1 MRKKVAVLLSGLLL
15 ALMISQPAY
24 AASVPQEDTP
34 NYKVAYYAF
43 DCFNMQDENG
53 RRYGYGYDMM
63 QDISKY
69 MQCTFSYVG
78 YDKSASECVEMLR
91 NGDLDI
97 YTAAKLTPERQE
109 EFAFSKHPAIT
120 ADTCMNVKVGN
131 TRVVAGDYSTYN
143 GLRIGLLKR
152 HTYNDRFLEFT
163 KEKGFDCQILYYDT
177 PTDLTNALISDEVDA
192 LVNSYIRT
200 PEDEKTI
207 EDFGETPYYFMARKE
222 DQALLDKLDAS
233 IDAMNVATPNWRSNL
248 FNTYYGSPDSNT
260 DLTASEKALLAQMQA
275 DHTTIRAVMNPDGN
289 PYSWYANGK
298 ACGIVADLFTATAQK
313 LGLDYE
319 IVPVST
325 KKEYENLL
333 ASEAVDIWMDLN
345 SYYEGEGA
353 YKYKATD
360 SYLSTSVS
368 VVHRRST
375 SGKMK
380 KIAVVGDNIAINE
393 ILSTTWPDAKIVSLE
408 SVDECATA
416 LAADKVDGV
425 LLMSY
430 TAQKLASD
438 DTLNRFSVDI
448 VPNVTMDLQMGVNA
462 KDNYLFYGIWDKTLA
477 EVSSQQNAK
486 LVQAY
491 LAEADTP
498 TMLAYV
504 VDHPSFLVFTIFLL
518 FLILFLIVLYIQSVR
533 TKNKQLQISNQL
545 SAALMEAKDTND
557 AKLNFFSKMSHDIRT
572 PLNVV
577 LGMTQIAIKYKHDPS
592 KLDNALNSISTEGSY
607 LLTLINSILDVNQL
621 EHGHIELVQKP
632 FNPEECFRESVEILR
647 PLAEKKEQKLLVS
660 CDFKDHVVIGDSG
673 RYSQIMV
680 NIISNAIKYTGIGGM
695 ISVKMSA
702 LPSNRYRFI
711 CTDNGIGMSEDFLQ
725 HIYEDYSRAED
736 SRTSATEGAGLVMS
750 VVKGFTDLMHGTLSV
765 ESELGKGSSFT
776 VEIPFEEPS
785 EKQRALV
792 LHPAADKLQTHL
804 QFTGKKVLLVEDNA
818 LNAEIA
824 MELLQSIG
832 ILVDWAENG
841 KIGIEKYESSS
852 LYEYF
857 AVFMDMQMP
866 VMDGIEA
873 TRQIRKNTRK
883 DHDIPIFAMTANT
896 FTSDRKLC
904 EEAGMNG
911 YISKPV
917 NLKDIEST
925 LKENTNNL

>member
-1 MRKKVAVLLSGLLL
+1 
-15 ALMISQPAY
+15 
-24 AASVPQEDTP
+24 
-34 NYKVAYYAF
+34 
-43 DCFNMQDENG
+43 
-53 RRYGYGYDMM
+53 
-63 QDISKY
+63 
-69 MQCTFSYVG
+69 
-78 YDKSASECVEMLR
+78 ML
-91 NGDLDI
+91 
-97 YTAAKLTPERQE
+97 
-109 EFAFSKHPAIT
+109 F
-120 ADTCMNVKVGN
+120 
-131 TRVVAGDYSTYN
+131 
-143 GLRIGLLKR
+143 
-152 HTYNDRFLEFT
+152 
-163 KEKGFDCQILYYDT
+163 
-177 PTDLTNALISDEVDA
+177 
-192 LVNSYIRT
+192 
-200 PEDEKTI
+200 
-207 EDFGETPYYFMARKE
+207 
-222 DQALLDKLDAS
+222 
-233 IDAMNVATPNWRSNL
+233 RS
-248 FNTYYGSPDSNT
+248 
-260 DLTASEKALLAQMQA
+260 
-275 DHTTIRAVMNPDGN
+275 
-289 PYSWYANGK
+289 
-298 ACGIVADLFTATAQK
+298 
-313 LGLDYE
+313 
-319 IVPVST
+319 
-325 KKEYENLL
+325 
-333 ASEAVDIWMDLN
+333 
-345 SYYEGEGA
+345 
-353 YKYKATD
+353 
-360 SYLSTSVS
+360 
-368 VVHRRST
+368 
-375 SGKMK
+375 
-380 KIAVVGDNIAINE
+380 
-393 ILSTTWPDAKIVSLE
+393 
-408 SVDECATA
+408 
-416 LAADKVDGV
+416 
-425 LLMSY
+425 
-430 TAQKLASD
+430 
-438 DTLNRFSVDI
+438 
-448 VPNVTMDLQMGVNA
+448 
-462 KDNYLFYGIWDKTLA
+462 
-477 EVSSQQNAK
+477 
-486 LVQAY
+486 
-491 LAEADTP
+491 
-498 TMLAYV
+498 
-504 VDHPSFLVFTIFLL
+504 
-518 FLILFLIVLYIQSVR
+518 
-533 TKNKQLQISNQL
+533 
-545 SAALMEAKDTND
+545 
-557 AKLNFFSKMSHDIRT
+557 
-572 PLNVV
+572 
-577 LGMTQIAIKYKHDPS
+577 
-592 KLDNALNSISTEGSY
+592 
-607 LLTLINSILDVNQL
+607 
-621 EHGHIELVQKP
+621 
-632 FNPEECFRESVEILR
+632 R